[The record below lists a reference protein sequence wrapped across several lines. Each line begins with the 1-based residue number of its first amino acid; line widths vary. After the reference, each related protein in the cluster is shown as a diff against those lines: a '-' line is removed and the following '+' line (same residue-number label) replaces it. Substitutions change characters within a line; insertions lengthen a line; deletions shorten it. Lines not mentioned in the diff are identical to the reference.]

1 MEHNV
6 IANYRNELIGQAV
19 FMILQ
24 KNFRLNAT
32 SLIESLRAM
41 AITERDESR
50 KKQVESLTDELIS
63 QNVAFLR
70 K

>member
-6 IANYRNELIGQAV
+6 IANYRNEVIGQAV